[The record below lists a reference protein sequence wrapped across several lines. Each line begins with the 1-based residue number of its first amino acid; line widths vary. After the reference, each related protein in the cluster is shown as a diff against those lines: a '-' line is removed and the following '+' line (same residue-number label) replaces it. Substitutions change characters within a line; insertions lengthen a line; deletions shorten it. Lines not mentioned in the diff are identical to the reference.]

1 MTEYLGVS
9 PAFFTRKGMYIAG
22 KYKSIVRKRNNAK
35 SRMRQLLRLSLIDQT
50 ASLSISSV
58 ARNAEDEFSI
68 ILARSGELKE
78 RSVIVE
84 TDERANDV

>member
-1 MTEYLGVS
+1 
-9 PAFFTRKGMYIAG
+9 
-22 KYKSIVRKRNNAK
+22 
-35 SRMRQLLRLSLIDQT
+35 MRQLLRLSLIDQT